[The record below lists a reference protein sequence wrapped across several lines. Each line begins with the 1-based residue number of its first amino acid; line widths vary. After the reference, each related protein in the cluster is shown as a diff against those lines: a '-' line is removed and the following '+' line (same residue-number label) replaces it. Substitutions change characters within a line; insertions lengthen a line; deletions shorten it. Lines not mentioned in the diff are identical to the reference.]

1 MVLMRMNVTE
11 ELKPIDLEKI
21 SPIEALNKLYVM
33 KKKLHRDRE
42 A

>member
-1 MVLMRMNVTE
+1 MRMNFTE
-11 ELKPIDLEKI
+11 ELESIDREKI
-21 SPIEALNKLYVM
+21 SPIEALNTLYGM